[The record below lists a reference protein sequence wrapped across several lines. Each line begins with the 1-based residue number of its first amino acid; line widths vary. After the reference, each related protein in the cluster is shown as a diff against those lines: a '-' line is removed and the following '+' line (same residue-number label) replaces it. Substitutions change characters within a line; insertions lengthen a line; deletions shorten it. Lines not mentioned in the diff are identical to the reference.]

1 MASLQVDFTPGTG
14 NASGLGANP
23 QATLAISRDG
33 GNTFGM
39 RWPSPIGQI
48 GQFKNRTMWRKLGFG
63 RDNVVDIEVIDP
75 VRRDIVGVTLKA
87 FSSA

>member
-14 NASGLGANP
+14 NASGLGSNP
-23 QATLAISRDG
+23 QAALTISRDG
-33 GNTFGM
+33 GKTFGM
-39 RWPSPIGQI
+39 RWNAPIGQL
-48 GQFKNRTMWRKLGFG
+48 GQYKNRTMWRKLGFG